1 MGIAYA
7 FEKDLQPVFSVV
19 KTQDFSSLIT
29 KQSNNLI
36 NLEITFLTITASE
49 MRHPVQHH

>member
-1 MGIAYA
+1 MPFKKICSLLLVA
-7 FEKDLQPVFSVV
+7 

-36 NLEITFLTITASE
+36 NLEITFLTIAATK
-49 MRHPVQHH
+49 MRHPV